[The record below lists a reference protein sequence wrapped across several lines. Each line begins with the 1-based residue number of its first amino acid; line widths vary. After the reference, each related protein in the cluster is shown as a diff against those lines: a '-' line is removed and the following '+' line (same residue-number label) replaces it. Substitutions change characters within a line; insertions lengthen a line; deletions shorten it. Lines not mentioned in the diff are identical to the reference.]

1 MNTMLL
7 VFQLHTV
14 DPSPSPSNCTEYD
27 VRFDPVQGGSS
38 NRGTVQICLNGVW
51 GTVCYGGLPYN
62 AQNFICAQ
70 FGFQGRGKSYVS
82 VYFD

>member
-1 MNTMLL
+1 MNAKLPIY
-7 VFQLHTV
+7 QLHAV

-27 VRFDPVQGGSS
+27 VRFDPVQGDSS
-38 NRGTVQICLNGVW
+38 NKGTVQICLNGVW

-70 FGFQGRGKSYVS
+70 LGFQGLGNS
-82 VYFD
+82 